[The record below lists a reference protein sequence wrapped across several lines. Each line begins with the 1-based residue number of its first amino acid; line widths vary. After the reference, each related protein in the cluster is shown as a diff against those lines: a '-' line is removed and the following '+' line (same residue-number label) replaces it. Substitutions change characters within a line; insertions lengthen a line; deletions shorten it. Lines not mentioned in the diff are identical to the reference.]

1 MSATLNRIEDFRVIS
16 SESAFAELREDWDEL
31 VRTMPR
37 PSPFLLHGWLLE
49 WLRHYGGESELA
61 VQAAFR
67 DGRLVGAFPLFRKSW
82 RGLRVARFLGGA
94 HPSLADLLLAPGED
108 GAVGAALLERASSE
122 HDFAELFGL
131 AGQSRAASIAGPA
144 QLQLFERAVAP
155 VLELTDDWDAIY
167 AGKVSSSR
175 RKDERRRR
183 RRLEERGPVE
193 LSMASSPDAVE
204 SALADAFRLHELRWQ
219 GRKEDTSGF
228 ATPGGIS
235 FHREALRALAAEDV
249 VRLFTIRLGEQS
261 IAFELTFELSGRLYL
276 YRTAFD
282 PAFARYGPG
291 LLVLLDVI
299 AYASREGLSRVEF
312 LGGGETYKL
321 ALADRLEPLH
331 LGLGLAAT
339 ARGRAVVTTRT
350 GVLRLRERLKHSPP
364 ARRAWDNTRPLR
376 ARLTRAKND
385 LRT

>member
-1 MSATLNRIEDFRVIS
+1 MSATLNRIADFRVIS
-16 SESAFAELREDWDEL
+16 SESGFAELREGWDDL
-31 VRTMPR
+31 VRAMPR
-37 PSPFLLHGWLLE
+37 PSPFLLHGWLRE

-67 DGRLVGAFPLFRKSW
+67 DGRLVGAFPLFRKYW

-167 AGKVSSSR
+167 AAKVSVGR

-193 LSMASSPDAVE
+193 LSVASSPEAVE
-204 SALADAFRLHELRWQ
+204 SALADAFRLHEHRWQ
-219 GRKEDTSGF
+219 GRKEDTSAF
-228 ATPGGIS
+228 VTPDGIS
-235 FHREALRALAAEDV
+235 FHRDALRALAADDV
-249 VRLFTIRLGEQS
+249 VRLFTIRLGGLA

-299 AYASREGLSRVEF
+299 AYASRERMSRVEF

-350 GVLRLRERLKHSPP
+350 GVLRLRERLKHSPT
-364 ARRAWDNTRPLR
+364 ARRAWDSSRPLR

>member
-1 MSATLNRIEDFRVIS
+1 MSATLDRIADFKVIS
-16 SESAFAELREDWDEL
+16 SESAFAELRDPWDDL
-31 VRTMPR
+31 VRAMPR

-49 WLRHYGGESELA
+49 WLRHYGGGSELA
-61 VQAAFR
+61 VQAAFS
-67 DGRLVGAFPLFRKSW
+67 DGRLVGAFPLFRKFW
-82 RGLRVARFLGGA
+82 RRLRVTRFLGGA

-108 GAVGAALLERASSE
+108 GTVGAALLERASSE

-155 VLELTDDWDAIY
+155 VLELTNDWDAIY
-167 AGKVSSSR
+167 AAKVSSAR

-183 RRLEERGPVE
+183 RRLEERGTVE
-193 LSMASSPDAVE
+193 LSLARSPEEVE
-204 SALADAFRLHELRWQ
+204 AALADAFRLHELRWR
-219 GRKEDTSGF
+219 GRREDTSGF

-235 FHREALRALAAEDV
+235 FHRDALGALAAQDV
-249 VRLFTIRLGEQS
+249 IRLFTIRLGGRA
-261 IAFELTFELSGRLYL
+261 IAFELTFELAGRLYL

-299 AYASREGLSRVEF
+299 AYASRERMSRVEF

-350 GVLRLRERLKHSPP
+350 SVLRLRERLKHSPT
-364 ARRAWDNTRPLR
+364 ARRAYDSTRAVR
-376 ARLTRAKND
+376 TRLTRPKND